1 LETDIMTTI
10 LRLRRPT
17 LDARIDAALGA
28 RDHRALRHL
37 EREATRAAESA
48 TGPAWLDAQRA
59 LARALA
65 ARRYLAGWRHHG

>member
-1 LETDIMTTI
+1 LETDIMTII

-17 LDARIDAALGA
+17 LDSRIDAALGA

-37 EREATRAAESA
+37 EREAARAAESA
-48 TGPAWLDAQRA
+48 TGPTWLETHRT
-59 LARALA
+59 LARVQA